1 MWYCFCGSLADKVEK
16 VNVNLEEQKVT
27 ITSNLTSDQLLEAL
41 RKSGKQVS
49 YIGVKK
55 WDEFLSK
62 FQKYGKL
69 KLEV

>member
-1 MWYCFCGSLADKVEK
+1 MEK